1 MRLARASLQMPLL
14 EVEPR
19 YKVFNSASARTA
31 YGAAAQEIVCAA
43 LQLDPI
49 AINGNCDICFD
60 AEKHGTFYEI
70 KSVRSG
76 QKVVIYNWR
85 MQKEEKFSDVLFYAI
100 LLHTVSRQRDEIISR
115 MVAGAEILL
124 LPARVV
130 HEAAKACP
138 THIPTINPE
147 HASARHGYTRKGYAD
162 GYRNVS
168 VTKLKGEAARAGSVD
183 ICLYGHRANIP
194 IYL

>member
-1 MRLARASLQMPLL
+1 MPLL

-19 YKVFNSASARTA
+19 YNVFNNATARTA

-49 AINGNCDICFD
+49 AINGSCDVCFD

-70 KSVRSG
+70 KSVRAG

-85 MQKEEKFSDVLFYAI
+85 MEKESAFSDVLFYAI
-100 LLHTVSRQRDEIISR
+100 LIHQVSKQRDEIISK
-115 MVAGAEILL
+115 MLQGAEILL
-124 LPARVV
+124 LPSRAV
-130 HEAAKACP
+130 HEAAKALP
-138 THIPTINPE
+138 SYAPTINPE
-147 HASARHGYTRKGYAD
+147 HAGARHGYTRKGYAD

-168 VTKLKGEAARAGSVD
+168 VNRLKDEAARAASVD
-183 ICLYGHRANIP
+183 VCLYGHRATIP